1 MTFIE
6 VLIAITVVAV
16 ILSSILAS
24 LNFASK
30 YARHNANKTMAL
42 NFAQALLEEI
52 KDANYE
58 DLESYDEYED
68 TVLLFQAEGINIGA
82 ERKAEVEDDEDE
94 GDDDDFDDNDFYREI
109 TVTVSW
115 DWQGNEYE
123 EELNTMRY
131 NY

>member
-1 MTFIE
+1 M
-6 VLIAITVVAV
+6 LIAITVVAV
-16 ILSSILAS
+16 ILSSILTS

-68 TVLLFQAEGINIGA
+68 TVLLFQAEGINIEA
-82 ERKAEVEDDEDE
+82 ERGAEVEDDEDE

-115 DWQGNEYE
+115 DWQGREYE